1 LNSLFIPSAPDTPNG
16 REDFLPTT
24 NCKQNIEM
32 PAKIGSNMPATHP
45 AIRMGD
51 HMPCL
56 KPRRLERRI
65 ILATVVTFLA
75 ALLAA
80 TAKLPAQA
88 YPHAPPWV
96 ADQTLYEVNL
106 RSFSPEAN
114 LEGFRNQLPRLRELG
129 VGTLWFMPVYPIG
142 SANHAGRLGSPY
154 AVKNYRDFNPEFG
167 TLADF
172 KSVIDQAHRMGMFVI
187 IDWVGNHTALDH
199 PWVTQHPDWYKHDS
213 TGQFLHPMP
222 TWQDVY
228 ALNYQSADL
237 RKEMIDSMSFWVRDV
252 GVDGFRCDAA
262 EMLPLDFWA
271 QARDALRKIKPVFML
286 AEGVKPELVSYAF
299 DAAYAWDLSGNME
312 NIVKGTKTVPD
323 LINYLKAD
331 ARILP
336 TGKFR
341 LNFLTNHDKNAFQG
355 TTREVFGPAADA
367 FTVLTFTVPGMPL
380 IYNGQETGAEHRLN
394 LFDRDPIVWRDD
406 PEAKLYSALARL
418 KRSNSA
424 LWDSVPSAPMQ
435 FIDSGGGNSVFVF
448 EREAAGDRIVVALNL
463 EGQPAKI
470 QIPSAATQLQTVL
483 GDGSEPDQNGQLTLG
498 PWGYRVWANTR

>member
-1 LNSLFIPSAPDTPNG
+1 MVATKSRQMRRTFIV
-16 REDFLPTT
+16 
-24 NCKQNIEM
+24 
-32 PAKIGSNMPATHP
+32 ATSV
-45 AIRMGD
+45 A
-51 HMPCL
+51 
-56 KPRRLERRI
+56 
-65 ILATVVTFLA
+65 FLA
-75 ALLAA
+75 AMLAA
-80 TAKLPAQA
+80 APEVAAQT
-88 YPHAPPWV
+88 YPHPPAWV

-114 LEGFRNQLPRLRELG
+114 LRGFRAQLPRLKVLG
-129 VGTLWFMPVYPIG
+129 VGTIWFMPVYPIG

-154 AVKNYRDFNPEFG
+154 AVKNYRQLNPEFG
-167 TLADF
+167 TLAEF
-172 KSVIDQAHRMGMFVI
+172 KSVVDDAHRMGMHVI

-199 PWVTQHPDWYKHDS
+199 PWVTQHPDWYKHDPN
-213 TGQFLHPMP
+213 GQFLHPMP

-228 ALNYQSADL
+228 TLNYQSADL
-237 RKEMIDSMSFWVRDV
+237 RKEMIDSMSFWVREE

-286 AEGVKPELVSYAF
+286 AEGVEPELVSYAF

-380 IYNGQETGAEHRLN
+380 IYNGQETGAEHQLN
-394 LFDRDPIVWRDD
+394 IFDHDPIVWRDD
-406 PEAKLYSALARL
+406 PEARLYSTLARL
-418 KRSNSA
+418 KRNNFA
-424 LWDSVPSAPMQ
+424 LWDAVPSAPMQ
-435 FIDSGGGNSVFVF
+435 FLDAGAGNSVLVF

-463 EGQPAKI
+463 QSQPAKI
-470 QIPSAATQLQTVL
+470 LFPSAAAHLQTVL
-483 GDGSEPDQNGQLTLG
+483 GDDSQSDQNGKLTLG
-498 PWGYRVWANTR
+498 AWGYRVWANTR